1 MLSGRMLKIL
11 EYLDKHQNTS
21 YKEIAEDLKIKERY
35 VRYDIDKI
43 NDYLYLCHFPLIERQ
58 SKGKILFPNID
69 ISLLKNEE
77 HFFYSANE
85 RLSLILLILL
95 YDASHLKLNKLS
107 EDLQVSRSTIKKDMS
122 DLEKELYKKQLTIE
136 YTDHFEL
143 HSDSKSIMSL
153 RVYELSKYIP
163 LLRDKNMPKN
173 SFQAYVYHLIISYFD
188 NVPLKELFQ
197 WIDKILEDNNEMND
211 EGYQFFAANII
222 LLAYYI
228 LGNKAL
234 PPTIGFDAPRTFEKY
249 NEEILAFED
258 IIQQE
263 ITHYYRGTLI
273 RLLEYL
279 DSKDGLYDYLN
290 PTKIETIMND
300 LVNRMSELLNV
311 DFSQDGILLESLAH
325 HLPPLLKRIHT
336 KRYMYHDLKVVIPEQ
351 DLYIYETLK
360 RALKDIDILKD
371 LKNQDE
377 KVYLAVHFIVS
388 MNRLKE
394 SSYKHIIIVCN
405 YGYGTSAM
413 LKETLTSEFQVKVID
428 ILPHYKLSSF
438 GEFEDVDYIVS
449 TLSLKNTFGKVNIVV
464 NPLLTSQDYAKL
476 EEAGLVRKKV
486 NVNYHA
492 LANKLYFLE
501 KSERQKVLHIIQNEL
516 GYTETKLVKPI
527 YKVSDLLR
535 MECIQVINQKM
546 DWRKSIYDSAELLE
560 NQGIVTPE
568 YGEKI
573 VTEIER
579 IGFYCVTDGL
589 FALFHGR
596 NDDYVYRSGMSL
608 IVNKQDMIFDDKIV
622 KVVFC
627 LASKDKKDQIPAM
640 ILLMRMIK
648 NTDFLLRIESAVTSS
663 EVLTILKE
671 CERKVL

>member
-1 MLSGRMLKIL
+1 MRDNQRK
-11 EYLDKHQNTS
+11 
-21 YKEIAEDLKIKERY
+21 
-35 VRYDIDKI
+35 DII
-43 NDYLYLCHFPLIERQ
+43 
-58 SKGKILFPNID
+58 SNID

-300 LVNRMSELLNV
+300 LVNRMSELFKCRFLTRWN
-311 DFSQDGILLESLAH
+311 
-325 HLPPLLKRIHT
+325 
-336 KRYMYHDLKVVIPEQ
+336 
-351 DLYIYETLK
+351 
-360 RALKDIDILKD
+360 
-371 LKNQDE
+371 
-377 KVYLAVHFIVS
+377 FI
-388 MNRLKE
+388 
-394 SSYKHIIIVCN
+394 
-405 YGYGTSAM
+405 
-413 LKETLTSEFQVKVID
+413 
-428 ILPHYKLSSF
+428 
-438 GEFEDVDYIVS
+438 
-449 TLSLKNTFGKVNIVV
+449 
-464 NPLLTSQDYAKL
+464 
-476 EEAGLVRKKV
+476 
-486 NVNYHA
+486 
-492 LANKLYFLE
+492 
-501 KSERQKVLHIIQNEL
+501 
-516 GYTETKLVKPI
+516 
-527 YKVSDLLR
+527 
-535 MECIQVINQKM
+535 
-546 DWRKSIYDSAELLE
+546 RKSCPPSA
-560 NQGIVTPE
+560 T
-568 YGEKI
+568 
-573 VTEIER
+573 
-579 IGFYCVTDGL
+579 
-589 FALFHGR
+589 
-596 NDDYVYRSGMSL
+596 
-608 IVNKQDMIFDDKIV
+608 
-622 KVVFC
+622 
-627 LASKDKKDQIPAM
+627 
-640 ILLMRMIK
+640 
-648 NTDFLLRIESAVTSS
+648 TS
-663 EVLTILKE
+663 
-671 CERKVL
+671 